1 MPWTTAGA
9 ANAGSDYGSSADAV
23 VSVPFNP
30 GWVAFDVTA
39 RVQQWANSGSA
50 NYGWRVDS
58 TASPVNAKLFNS
70 SEYTTDTSLRP
81 KLTIMYN

>member
-1 MPWTTAGA
+1 M
-9 ANAGSDYGSSADAV
+9 
-23 VSVPFNP
+23 
-30 GWVAFDVTA
+30 TA

-81 KLTIMYN
+81 KLTIIYN